1 MDHYRRSLLN
11 CFTDTSLDRVAA
23 RRVDADWVARR
34 LKSPTTRLVPL
45 WESASLFSNDD
56 TLVPLMLEPHELG
69 HDFTAA
75 ESLVLLGELNGHTYF
90 SFDLPAQETGLTQ
103 RMTERGRFLD
113 LHDVGAVLNAEVAA
127 LLAYARGI
135 AYWHRRHRFC
145 GECGQPSRSVDAGH
159 MRVCTDAS
167 CGAKEFPRTDAAVIV
182 LVHHEGRCL
191 LARQRDWPGR
201 VFSVVAGFVEPG
213 ESIEETVVRE
223 VQEETGIM
231 VTDIHYQSSQPWP
244 FPSSLMLGFRARA
257 LTTEIHLGDDELA
270 EAGWYSR
277 DDIVTL
283 VGKGELELPSPISIS
298 FRLVED
304 WFDADTSVS
313 LKSLSQS

>member
-1 MDHYRRSLLN
+1 M
-11 CFTDTSLDRVAA
+11 
-23 RRVDADWVARR
+23 
-34 LKSPTTRLVPL
+34 
-45 WESASLFSNDD
+45 
-56 TLVPLMLEPHELG
+56 
-69 HDFTAA
+69 
-75 ESLVLLGELNGHTYF
+75 
-90 SFDLPAQETGLTQ
+90 
-103 RMTERGRFLD
+103 
-113 LHDVGAVLNAEVAA
+113 
-127 LLAYARGI
+127 
-135 AYWHRRHRFC
+135 
-145 GECGQPSRSVDAGH
+145 
-159 MRVCTDAS
+159 
-167 CGAKEFPRTDAAVIV
+167 
-182 LVHHEGRCL
+182 
-191 LARQRDWPGR
+191 RDWPGR